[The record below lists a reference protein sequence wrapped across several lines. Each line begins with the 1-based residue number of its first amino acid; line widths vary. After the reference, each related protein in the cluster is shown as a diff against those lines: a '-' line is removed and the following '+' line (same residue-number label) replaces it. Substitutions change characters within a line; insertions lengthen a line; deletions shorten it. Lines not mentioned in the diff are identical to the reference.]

1 MRKLSQISVLVD
13 REDKEVR
20 ARLVRLGV
28 RSKTV
33 ITPRRSLCLTQ
44 DQNSEA
50 KALRSNF
57 EATGINELPRE
68 IDKIKLEDIDSDK
81 EKQEDF
87 YRDIRYRFTG
97 IDTSTDLTTFIF
109 SYNNRERD
117 GRNKQPAPL
126 ETEYL
131 CGLLNHPLNDIWIPP
146 ILPEL
151 SGRAYLPY
159 LQDFYSQAGSYRK
172 VSCAG
177 LVPHIARLEIRQ
189 LRDLYA
195 QLGMNYFVMDFAGK
209 HPLDMVG
216 NINETVRMIDLIERQ
231 TGAPCFL
238 HAINVPTTKAHQNKP
253 VVPAKDILLFEMG
266 FNCFGSSHVRRRLP
280 DDIAEKLRSTA
291 KRPFRLFNRKDYG
304 YYRDNV
310 TGLREMLKET
320 QPTATSFDDFSN
332 GMTGNKIGTLEKLF
346 NVERHAL
353 EAASIR
359 KKLIESENVGKY
371 IQSKTRIPDGFVRKI
386 FDVSKGQSLL

>member
-1 MRKLSQISVLVD
+1 MSQISVLVE

-20 ARLVRLGV
+20 ARLVRLGI
-28 RSKTV
+28 RSKTI

-50 KALRSNF
+50 KALRNNND
-57 EATGINELPRE
+57 AIGINELPRE
-68 IDKIKLEDIDSDK
+68 IDKNKLEDIDSDK
-81 EKQEDF
+81 EKQEAF
-87 YRDIRYRFTG
+87 YRDIRYRFSG
-97 IDTSTDLTTFIF
+97 IDTITDLTTFIL
-109 SYNNRERD
+109 SYNNGEKD
-117 GRNKQPAPL
+117 GRNRQPVPL

-151 SGRAYLPY
+151 SGRSYLPY
-159 LQDFYSQAGSYRK
+159 LQDFYSQANSYQK

-177 LVPHIARLEIRQ
+177 LIPHIARLEIRQ
-189 LRDLYA
+189 LGDLYA
-195 QLGMNYFVMDFAGK
+195 RLGLNYFVMDFAGK

-216 NINETVRMIDLIERQ
+216 NINETVKMIDIIEKQ

-238 HAINVPTTKAHQNKP
+238 HAINVPTTKANQNKP

-280 DDIAEKLRSTA
+280 DEIAEKLRSTA

-310 TGLREMLKET
+310 AGLREMLKET
-320 QPTATSFDDFSN
+320 RPTATSFDDFTT
-332 GMTGNKIGTLEKLF
+332 GLTGNKVGSLEKLF

-359 KKLIESENVGKY
+359 KKLIESENLGKY
-371 IQSKTRIPDGFVRKI
+371 IQSKTRIPDGYVRKI
-386 FDVSKGQSLL
+386 LDVSKGQSLL

>member
-1 MRKLSQISVLVD
+1 VD

-50 KALRSNF
+50 KRLQSND

-68 IDKIKLEDIDSDK
+68 IDKTKLEDIDSDK
-81 EKQEDF
+81 EKQETF
-87 YRDIRYRFTG
+87 YRDIRYRFNG
-97 IDTSTDLTTFIF
+97 IDTNTDLTTFIF
-109 SYNNRERD
+109 SYNNKERE
-117 GRNKQPAPL
+117 GRNKQPAPI

-151 SGRAYLPY
+151 SGRSYLPY
-159 LQDFYSQAGSYRK
+159 LQDFYSQAESYQK

-177 LVPHIARLEIRQ
+177 LIPHIARLEIRQ

-195 QLGMNYFVMDFAGK
+195 RLGLNYFVM
-209 HPLDMVG
+209 DMVG
-216 NINETVRMIDLIERQ
+216 NINETVRMIDMIEKQ
-231 TGAPCFL
+231 SGAPCFL

-266 FNCFGSSHVRRRLP
+266 FNCFGSSHVRRWLP
-280 DDIAEKLRSTA
+280 DEIAEKLRSTA

-320 QPTATSFDDFSN
+320 QPTATYFDDFTS
-332 GMTGNKIGTLEKLF
+332 GLTGNKVGTLEKLF

-371 IQSKTRIPDGFVRKI
+371 IQSKTRIPDGYLRKI